1 MELRELRGITGKY
14 GEVRGITGNYTELKG
29 ISMGIKVNYG
39 ELR

>member
-1 MELRELRGITGKY
+1 MGLRELRGITGKY
-14 GEVRGITGNYTELKG
+14 GEVRGSTRNYGESKE

>member
-1 MELRELRGITGKY
+1 VELRELRGITGKY